1 MCTDS
6 AAQGTGRPVNMEE
19 EFRLLTLQ
27 VIGEAI
33 LGLHHDECD
42 QVWGLCGC
50 TVTMCGWQH
59 ATHGICV
66 IAAGSWQRSAARTS
80 M

>member
-1 MCTDS
+1 
-6 AAQGTGRPVNMEE
+6 MEE

-42 QVWGLCGC
+42 QVQPGRLHCHCCVERCGGTCGC
-50 TVTMCGWQH
+50 AAVWRAAVTLRQICTV
-59 ATHGICV
+59 
-66 IAAGSWQRSAARTS
+66 
-80 M
+80 

>member
-1 MCTDS
+1 MRIATS
-6 AAQGTGRPVNMEE
+6 AVGRLSEKLRGVAGSGQAVDMEE

-42 QVWGLCGC
+42 QVPCSFPP
-50 TVTMCGWQH
+50 
-59 ATHGICV
+59 
-66 IAAGSWQRSAARTS
+66 SWARSP
-80 M
+80 

>member
-1 MCTDS
+1 MLYVVVHLPSIKDDLD
-6 AAQGTGRPVNMEE
+6 AAQGTGKPVNMEE

-42 QVWGLCGC
+42 EVGTAQPHYHQVLHW
-50 TVTMCGWQH
+50 H
-59 ATHGICV
+59 RTHGI
-66 IAAGSWQRSAARTS
+66 AAV
-80 M
+80 

>member
-6 AAQGTGRPVNMEE
+6 AVQGTGRPVNMEE

-42 QVWGLCGC
+42 QVGELCSC
-50 TVTMCGWQH
+50 
-59 ATHGICV
+59 AAAIC
-66 IAAGSWQRSAARTS
+66 RR
-80 M
+80 

>member
-1 MCTDS
+1 MLLKAGQTQTFVT
-6 AAQGTGRPVNMEE
+6 QGTGRPVNMEE

-42 QVWGLCGC
+42 QVGTVCLHCHHVWPTHIWHCGY
-50 TVTMCGWQH
+50 V
-59 ATHGICV
+59 
-66 IAAGSWQRSAARTS
+66 
-80 M
+80 